1 MNKDLESFLTS
12 YLQSLGLV
20 TFKVNTTPW
29 ILLQLEFLIS
39 FMLCNQ
45 ARILLTF
52 KIQYPNG
59 VQILWCHPTRQNQT
73 MR

>member
-1 MNKDLESFLTS
+1 MHKDLESFLTA
-12 YLQSLGLV
+12 YFQSLGLV

-29 ILLQLEFLIS
+29 ILLQLEFIS

-45 ARILLTF
+45 VRIQLTF
-52 KIQYPNG
+52 RIQYPNG
-59 VQILWCHPTRQNQT
+59 VQILCYRLTRYNQT